1 MSVFIVEGH
10 NVAVQNI
17 GETIKLWHLQI
28 LWSEL
33 NHITVRLHDFNT
45 EREQLTV
52 RLCLC
57 KSKRQIDIK
66 STYLDSKTKTD
77 KVKPKYNISILSGF
91 WYNDLY
97 CNNIK
102 VYDNMQNIPVQTKFN
117 SIFF

>member
-10 NVAVQNI
+10 NVAIQNI
-17 GETIKLWHLQI
+17 REAIKLWHLQI

-57 KSKRQIDIK
+57 KSETTNQHEMYIFRQK
-66 STYLDSKTKTD
+66 NKTD
-77 KVKPKYNISILSGF
+77 KVKYNISILSGF

-97 CNNIK
+97 CDDIK
-102 VYDNMQNIPVQTKFN
+102 VYDSMQNIPVQTKFN